1 MNKHEL
7 VKLLEKVQK
16 REVHYIDAE
25 YMIDEKK
32 SEYNVESEGNEK
44 NKIAVIGYSCRFPQ
58 ADNADEFWNNILHGR
73 DCITEIPKERWE
85 LDGFYDNNSDNN
97 SKTSYSK
104 WGGFLGSISYYDTA
118 FLGMNKED
126 LLTIDPQQLLI
137 MEVAWE
143 ALEHAGYG
151 NIRKEN
157 SDTGIFLGA
166 RANNRT
172 LGMLDKNN
180 TDLMEGADR
189 NYIIGKAPNMIAARI
204 SDFLN
209 LRGPSMVV
217 DTACSSSLVS
227 IHTACRSI
235 LAGDCTMALAGGVDL
250 LVNSDSYIG
259 LSKAK
264 AISPDGKCYTFDKR
278 ANGYVPGEGAGI
290 VILKEYSKAVA
301 DGDTIYAVIAGS
313 SINNDGHTMGITTP
327 DLNGQKD
334 LIKKALKNAKVSPE
348 NITYIEAHGTGTAI
362 GDPIEVK
369 ALTETFRE
377 STGRRGFCAIGSV
390 KTNIGHLHSAA
401 GIAGFIKILLC
412 IKNKTLVPTLNCDI
426 PNPRFNFV
434 DSPFFPITKAVTWD
448 NYGDKRRA
456 AISSFGFG
464 GTNCHIIIEE
474 YNYSQVEEQ
483 EQQRYLPFVMSALNR
498 EALDRLIKEY
508 IKFLKM
514 NKQLRHKDVAFV
526 VNAGRQ
532 AFTNKLFINAS
543 NIQELIVK
551 LEDAEKGITDEKKS
565 IFIGDKAKKAGNK
578 IVLMFTGQGSLY
590 TGVAKEIYD
599 TNSLFKKTL
608 DKCSDIL
615 MPYLGK
621 PINELL
627 FNPENTKLLSST
639 YITQPVTFALDYSL
653 YILWKHLG
661 LSPSVVIGHSLGEYV
676 AACVAGVID
685 LEYAL
690 KLVVTRGKLMSEL
703 PENGAMAALFTYE
716 SEVNQLLSELSYQER
731 ALVSIAAVN
740 GETNTVISGDK
751 LVVDKI
757 CTRLKERSIK
767 SVLLQVSHAF
777 HSPLMESILDK
788 YREVLQYIKPDKA
801 QFKIV
806 SNVTGDFIDGE
817 ALTEEYWLSHIMGTV
832 QFNKSIK
839 KLLSEGYKYF
849 IELGPG
855 ATLAQLTSKIAEGYS
870 DVTVAATLTRGKND
884 WLQLFDSM
892 GKLNMSGAE
901 FDLTRF
907 FQSIGAKRT
916 ALPLYSFSREEVIN
930 SNKGLPMNYMSNETN
945 IEFFDGILSK
955 TEQYVSFYK
964 VLNADRDAVLRDHV
978 VGENYVVSGVYQIK
992 LAAMGVQQLW
1002 NREIKAIED
1011 IRFAEPIIAAKDTS
1025 ILIRVRIFNDN
1036 SNQFRIDRWDE
1047 TTTTFI
1053 ECSGGKYSF
1062 QDELIKGEDDFENY
1076 ADENQV
1082 ASGAEK
1088 IYEYMDSVGLHYGPL
1103 YRGIKRI
1110 AAGSTTALGEIK
1122 LTVEDS
1128 TDCSRV
1134 FHPGVIDSALQVV
1147 SAILLKNNIKDKYV
1161 PFCISKITIYSNMV
1175 DTSYKSIVKIFSDYN
1190 SSEILKADVILTDN
1204 NGQVIMKFNGVHFKK
1219 IKNNGSC
1226 DNLLFKPTWIEKPLL
1241 SEETTGT
1248 DKNILIFMDEDNQ
1261 QHSSI
1266 ATEIK
1271 SSGYDVYKVY
1281 RSNTNFNNDGHTFIV
1296 TQGEYEDFALVLN
1309 KLQQKGLQLH
1319 NVLYLWP
1326 LDDYNRVEQAIGEI
1340 NLNKHSHALDII
1352 FLLRALKEN
1361 KINSKLKLLTVTNNC
1376 QPALRGKDVLF
1387 PEKSDI
1393 LGVIKTIPLEFE
1405 QVQAVNI
1412 DFDCQDFKVQPISRS
1427 ILSELSAIDK
1437 DAFVAYRNTKRF
1449 VMVIEK
1455 VKELKQDAVNGITV
1469 RKGGTYIVLGG
1480 QGGLGVEIIK
1490 HLADKVQANFIVI
1503 SRSEFPD
1510 VNQWGKLQNSQD
1522 LMNSRIKDNISAFK
1536 EVLAKGSRLA
1546 FYKADITDYDSL
1558 KAVFDEVRQKFGPIN
1573 GIIHSAGVLQ
1583 DALILNMNSEKFY
1596 SVLKPKMLGTVLA
1609 DKLTEDDPVDFMI
1622 LFSGFVSY
1630 VGIMGQSNH
1639 TAANFFEDSFTYYR
1653 NFVKGKRTLTINWGI
1668 WGTTGIVAKPMY
1680 TQSLKAKGFAPMEVK
1695 EALDAFDK
1703 VISTGMPQVG
1713 IGHMSTEK
1721 QAELLYREGKKIGSG
1736 CSLSDEASCLGNILK
1751 HDIELDRLI
1760 KDVNQSYEFNFG
1772 RDLDML
1778 CAAFVMD
1785 YFKAYG
1791 IFAEKDVYQT
1801 ADNIRKTCKILPK
1814 FDRLVDAMLDI
1825 LLKIDFIQAECS
1837 KFKCKENTSYN
1848 SFNIL
1853 SQQFKENYRN
1863 EDVYAI
1869 ILDNCY
1875 SKYREVLSGQLSAM
1889 SVLFPGGNI
1898 NIMEKLYHLP
1908 SPQNY
1913 YIGKVVKSIVSSH
1926 ESGKKVRILEI
1937 GGGTGGSTAKILK
1950 EIDGLNVEYTFT
1962 DISPVLVKHASE
1974 SFKEYSFVK
1983 YTQLDIE
1990 KDPYMQKLQNE
2001 AFDIIIAANVLHATT
2016 SLSNTFNNVIKVMKS
2031 SAVVVMLETTMIT
2044 GFADLVFGLT
2054 DGWWKF
2060 EDTDLRKNSTLLT
2073 PHEWRTCLN
2082 KLGFSRISTL
2092 PLKDRKSVRYPYSI
2106 IVADG
2111 IKEKVNYISNTRE
2124 TNYMVKSAET
2134 LKTMPTALK
2143 TKALPKKEGKSYDS
2157 VLEFTKETIILKILE
2172 VSGIEKSLVYSDV
2185 GFLELGLDS
2194 LSLVALSGIIEKEI
2208 QISLYPTVF
2217 FEYQTVDAL
2226 ADYLCEKH
2234 FNSIVKFMNSDK
2246 EIAAMGDMEIK
2257 AEEVIEISQVEAVT
2271 DQYEQ
2276 GAPEAVMPYYSE
2288 KDIAIVGMAGIFPGA
2303 DDVYKLWDNLIKGV
2317 SSITD
2322 ISIERWKDSEVYSSI
2337 PGKGKTYC
2345 KWAGLIENF
2354 DKFDPQFF
2362 NISVR
2367 EAKRMD
2373 PQQRLFLE
2381 TAWSAIENGGYTAK
2395 KLSDLSVGVFVG
2407 VSNHNY
2413 HNISYD
2419 QNDSFCTLSTS
2430 NAMVAN
2436 RLSYF
2441 MNFTG
2446 PSLTI
2451 DTQCSSSMVALNYA
2465 CQSILSGECE
2475 MAIAGGVNVII
2486 PKEYYVLLSQV
2497 KAISPDGKCK
2507 TFDKT
2512 ANGFISGEGST
2523 ALLLKPLSKALKD
2536 NDNIHAVIK
2545 SVAVTHDG
2553 KSSNTS
2559 APNANS
2565 QYMAIT
2571 EAMMKADI
2579 NPETLSFIEAHGTG
2593 TSLGDPVEVSAL
2605 TKSFEKFTD
2614 KKSFCAVGSL
2624 KTNIGHL
2631 ESTAGIAGIIKAVLA
2646 IKNRIIPP
2654 TINFNQPNSYINFNE
2669 TPFYIAD
2676 RPIAWQSNELMRAG
2690 ISSFGMGGTN
2700 CHTIIEE
2707 APKLNM
2713 KRNQGHPEVPFNLFT
2728 ISAKSKYSLKL
2739 TMEKICN
2746 YIGNNLH
2753 LRLVDIC
2760 HTMNVNRNHFSN
2772 RLAIAANSTEK
2783 LYKLMKEVLK
2793 NDFTVSEQSSAAINY
2808 SLITAE
2814 NSKYKKV
2821 KVVYLV
2827 SDRTFE
2833 VNNIETISKNVMF
2846 KETIEYIEALLG
2858 LDEIN
2863 STGMINKA
2871 IQEVIALALQVSM
2884 AKVLM
2889 DFNVYAT
2896 KVVAVGKTNLAT
2908 RVLSGQISLK
2918 EAISEIAY
2926 KYGLSINEAVQIKYM
2941 MFPETQIVEFDAI
2954 KALYQSEEERGTKV
2968 VTIEIGPDDF
2978 YTDSISDK
2986 VSSDSTSI
2994 NIIPF
2999 FQTGATE
3006 WYSIISLIGRIYTLG
3021 VDVDFESFSCL
3032 LNGKILDLP
3041 TYVFDNKSYWVN
3053 NTEPKADV
3061 MNFERPYSLKGL
3073 TISNRIVKSAIE
3085 IGMADKDGLI
3095 TENYINKYKSWS
3107 STGSGI
3113 KIIGNCIVDLK
3124 GRKNGNEVVLNSENN
3139 QTFQLKRLSELLKA
3153 DGSLLLVQLNHA
3165 GIKSI
3170 DKVSEKEINELIGRF
3185 IEAAVAA
3192 KNGGADGIQLHAA
3205 HGYLLSQFLSP
3216 LLNTRSDN
3224 WGGSTEKRT
3233 EVIKGIATGIRKAL
3247 GDDFIVGI
3255 KIDMPSDKNG
3265 IEIEELANIVK
3276 KLEDNRL
3283 DIIELSAGILSREEV
3298 LKSGYLP
3305 SHKQT
3310 LARIKE
3316 AVSIPVII
3324 TGGIRRLEQIEDLI
3338 SNSFAD
3344 FVGIGRPFINSSDFV
3359 RDLRANKEAT
3369 CSSCSMC
3376 FYTIA
3381 SGELRCAKEGKQK
3394 AVTLPQCQ
3402 RYLFEQQWVK
3412 ASENIVPE
3420 DKNIFKG
3427 TYALIGEDDI
3437 KLNILEEYL
3446 RHKGSTVVRV
3456 KKGLFY
3462 NAEAYGYTINY
3473 TNSEDYEKLMEDIL
3487 LKSGE
3492 EFRGF
3497 IHIPLHERNELF
3509 GSELNRDSGAFVHM
3523 YLAKAVIAAKIS
3535 YSLKLI
3541 SATFNGLAV
3550 SADKSVVPENTLLVG
3565 LDRNIPYEVKNI
3577 SCLAVDFNKNIS
3589 NEDFASKLIYELTTF
3604 RGKFK
3609 EISYRNNQRFIRIT
3623 REFEG
3628 NITETGYS
3636 TDEGVYII
3644 TGGLSGLGAIIAEYF
3659 IKNKA
3664 KAVFLTGRRDIKE
3677 LTDSKAISV
3686 LEKLSNIK
3694 RDINS
3699 NVAIEYRKSDVSDPE
3714 SLDSV
3719 VKEII
3724 SKHGRIT
3731 GIIHCAGLVD
3741 SVNRTLRTKN
3751 FESFAKTIRPKF
3763 QGTMNIGRAFMNI
3776 LPDFMILCSS
3786 ISGLDGKLGATLCD
3800 YASANFFMNEYA
3812 KALEQKSGKK
3822 VVSVSWPLWEGVGL
3836 GAKKAYGGEDF
3847 SISSDMG
3854 LKIFDAVIK
3863 AKNCGNLIV
3872 LNPDKSDFSLNG
3884 LFKEEE
3890 TLVFEKAVD
3899 MKTSDIDKEASRE
3912 SLKEYLKGLLV
3923 EFLQIE
3929 ASQISEYTNFSE
3941 YGIDSV
3947 IVADIVAV
3955 IEQRYKVFLHPSIIL
3970 EYPTINALTDFLI
3983 EEYRVIEAGTGIS
3996 SGNELES
4003 DTLSDEVKLFQQT
4016 EFKTDLQPE
4025 VKNSETGLAH
4035 LLDSI
4040 YKGEIAVDEA
4050 LKIFGGE
4057 S

>member
-32 SEYNVESEGNEK
+32 SEYNVEAEGNEK

-85 LDGFYDNNSDNN
+85 LDGFYDKNSDNN
-97 SKTSYSK
+97 SETSYSK
-104 WGGFLGSISYYDTA
+104 WGGFLGSLSHYDTA
-118 FLGMNKED
+118 FLGMDKEE
-126 LLTIDPQQLLI
+126 LLTIDPQQLII
-137 MEVAWE
+137 MEVVWE

-151 NIRKEN
+151 NIRREN
-157 SDTGIFLGA
+157 SDTGIFIGA
-166 RANNRT
+166 RANNCT

-180 TDLMEGADR
+180 TDLMEGSNR
-189 NYIIGKAPNMIAARI
+189 NYIIGKAPNMIAARL

-209 LRGPSMVV
+209 LKGPSMVM

-235 LAGDCTMALAGGVDL
+235 LAGDCTMALAGGIDL
-250 LVNSDSYIG
+250 LVNSDSYVG

-301 DGDTIYAVIAGS
+301 DGDTIYGVIAGS
-313 SINNDGHTMGITTP
+313 SVNNDGHTMGITTP
-327 DLNGQKD
+327 DLNGQKN

-377 STGRRGFCAIGSV
+377 STSRRGFCAIGSV

-434 DSPFFPITKAVTWD
+434 DSPFFPITKPVTWD

-474 YNYSQVEEQ
+474 HNDFQVGEQ
-483 EQQRYLPFVMSALNR
+483 EQQRYLPFVLSALNR
-498 EALDRLIKEY
+498 EALDGLIKEY
-508 IKFLKM
+508 ISFLKK
-514 NKQLRHKDVAFV
+514 NKQLRYKDAAFV
-526 VNAGRQ
+526 ANAGRQ
-532 AFTNKLFINAS
+532 AFSNKLFINAS
-543 NIQELIVK
+543 NIQELIAK
-551 LEDAEKGITDEKKS
+551 LEDAEKGIIDEKKS
-565 IFIGDKAKKAGNK
+565 IFVGDKAKKAGNK
-578 IVLMFTGQGSLY
+578 LVLMFTGQGSLY
-590 TGVAKEIYD
+590 TGAAKEIYD

-621 PINELL
+621 SINELL

-653 YILWKHLG
+653 YILWRHLG
-661 LSPSVVIGHSLGEYV
+661 LTPSVVIGHSLGEYV
-676 AACVAGVID
+676 AACAAGVMD
-685 LEYAL
+685 LEAAL

-703 PENGAMAALFTYE
+703 PENGAMAAVFTYE
-716 SEVNQLLSELSYQER
+716 NEVNQLLSELSYQER
-731 ALVSIAAVN
+731 AVVSIAAVN

-751 LVVDKI
+751 LVVDKV
-757 CTRLKERSIK
+757 CRRFKEKSVK

-777 HSPLMESILDK
+777 HSPQMESMLDK
-788 YREVLQYIKPDKA
+788 YREALRYIKPNKA

-855 ATLAQLTSKIAEGYS
+855 TTLSQLTSKIAEGYN
-870 DVTVAATLTRGKND
+870 DITVAATLTRGKSD

-892 GKLNMSGAE
+892 GKLNISGAE
-901 FDLTRF
+901 FDLTQF
-907 FQSIGAKRT
+907 FQSVGAKRI
-916 ALPLYSFSREEVIN
+916 ALPLYSFTREEVIN
-930 SNKGLPMNYMSNETN
+930 SNKDLTISCVSNETN

-964 VLNADRDAVLRDHV
+964 ILNADRDAVLRDHV
-978 VGENYVVSGVYQIK
+978 VGGNCVVSGVYQIK
-992 LAAMGVQQLW
+992 LAAMGVQKLW
-1002 NREIKAIED
+1002 NRDIKAIED
-1011 IRFAEPIIAAKDTS
+1011 IRFSEPIIAAKDKNL
-1025 ILIRVRIFNDN
+1025 LIRVRIFKDN
-1036 SNQFRIDRWDE
+1036 NNHFRIDRWDE
-1047 TTTTFI
+1047 TLTNFI
-1053 ECSGGKYSF
+1053 ECSGGQYSF
-1062 QDELIKGEDDFENY
+1062 ENEPIKSKDDYENC

-1082 ASGAEK
+1082 TLEADK

-1103 YRGIKRI
+1103 YRGINKI
-1110 AAGSTTALGEIK
+1110 VSGSNTALGELK
-1122 LTVEDS
+1122 LTIEDS
-1128 TDCSRV
+1128 TDCSKV
-1134 FHPGVIDSALQVV
+1134 FHPGVVDSALQVV
-1147 SAILLKNNIKDKYV
+1147 SAILFKNNIKDKYV
-1161 PFCISKITIYSNMV
+1161 PFCISKISVFGKMLDTNYKSKVKIYS
-1175 DTSYKSIVKIFSDYN
+1175 DSN
-1190 SSEILKADVILTDN
+1190 STEILKADVILTDN

-1219 IKNNGSC
+1219 IEKNGSC
-1226 DNLLFKPTWIEKPLL
+1226 HNLLFKPTWIEKPLL
-1241 SEETTGT
+1241 RIETTGIH
-1248 DKNILIFMDEDNQ
+1248 KNVLIFMDEDNQ
-1261 QHSSI
+1261 QHNNI
-1266 ATEIK
+1266 AEEIK
-1271 SSGYDVYKVY
+1271 SSGFDVYKVY
-1281 RSNTNFNNDGHTFIV
+1281 RSNRNLNNDGHSFNV
-1296 TQGEYEDFALVLN
+1296 TQGEYSDLVLVLN
-1309 KLQQKGLQLH
+1309 KLQQKSLQLH
-1319 NVLYLWP
+1319 NVLYLWS
-1326 LDDYNRVEQAIGEI
+1326 LDDYNRVEQATGDI
-1340 NLNKHSHALDII
+1340 NLNKHSLALDII
-1352 FLLRALKEN
+1352 YLLRAIKEN
-1361 KINSKLKLLTVTNNC
+1361 KINSKFKLITVTNNC

-1387 PEKSDI
+1387 PEKSEV

-1412 DFDCQDFKVQPISRS
+1412 DFDCQDFKTQSISRS
-1427 ILSELSAIDK
+1427 ILTELSVIDK
-1437 DAFVAYRNTKRF
+1437 DAFIAYRNAKRF

-1455 VKELKQDAVNGITV
+1455 VKELKQDAINEITV

-1490 HLADKVQANFIVI
+1490 HLADKEQANFIVI

-1558 KAVFDEVRQKFGPIN
+1558 KAVFDEVRHKFGSIN
-1573 GIIHSAGVLQ
+1573 GIIHAAGILQ
-1583 DALILNMNSEKFY
+1583 DALILNMDSEKFY
-1596 SVLKPKMLGTVLA
+1596 SVLKPKMLGTVFA
-1609 DKLTEDDPVDFMI
+1609 DKLTENDPVDFMI

-1639 TAANFFEDSFTYYR
+1639 TSANFFEDSFTYYR
-1653 NFVKGKRTLTINWGI
+1653 NFVKRKRTLTINWGI
-1668 WGTTGIVAKPMY
+1668 WGTIGIVAKPMY
-1680 TQSLKAKGFAPMEVK
+1680 IQSLKEKGFSPMEVK

-1703 VISTGMPQVG
+1703 VISTDMPQVG
-1713 IGHMSTEK
+1713 IGHMSGEK
-1721 QAELLYREGKKIGSG
+1721 QAKLLYREGKRVDSG
-1736 CSLSDEASCLGNILK
+1736 YSLSDEASCVGNILK

-1760 KDVNQSYEFNFG
+1760 KEVNQSYEFNFG
-1772 RDLDML
+1772 RDLDIL
-1778 CAAFVMD
+1778 CAVFVMD

-1791 IFAEKDVYQT
+1791 IFVEQDVYHT
-1801 ADNIRKTCKILPK
+1801 ADNIRTTCKILPK
-1814 FDRLVDAMLDI
+1814 FDRLVDAMLAI
-1825 LLKIDFIQAECS
+1825 LLKMDFIQAEGS
-1837 KFKCKENTSYN
+1837 KKFKGKGNIGYN

-1853 SQQFKENYRN
+1853 SQQFKENYKN
-1863 EDVYAI
+1863 EDIYAI

-1875 SKYREVLSGQLSAM
+1875 SKYGEVLSGQLNAM

-1908 SPQNY
+1908 SPQNH
-1913 YIGKVVKSIVSSH
+1913 YIGKVVKSIISSH
-1926 ESGKKVRILEI
+1926 APGKKVKILEI

-1950 EIDGLNVEYTFT
+1950 EINGLDVEYTFT
-1962 DISPVLVKHASE
+1962 DISPVLLKHASE
-1974 SFKEYSFVK
+1974 SFKEYTFVN

-1990 KDPYMQKLQNE
+1990 KEPYMQKLQKE
-2001 AFDIIIAANVLHATT
+2001 SFDIIIAANVLHATA
-2016 SLSNTFNNVIKVMKS
+2016 SLSNTFNNVMKVMKS
-2031 SAVVVMLETTMIT
+2031 NAVVVMLETTMIT

-2054 DGWWKF
+2054 EGWWKF
-2060 EDTDLRKNSTLLT
+2060 EDADLRKNSTLLT
-2073 PHEWRTCLN
+2073 PYEWRTCLN

-2106 IVADG
+2106 IIAEG
-2111 IKEKVNYISNTRE
+2111 IKEKVDSISNTSQA
-2124 TNYMVKSAET
+2124 NHMVKPAERV
-2134 LKTMPTALK
+2134 KTIPIAQK
-2143 TKALPKKEGKSYDS
+2143 TKALPQKEGISYDS

-2172 VSGIEKSLVYSDV
+2172 VSGIEKSSVDSDV

-2208 QISLYPTVF
+2208 EISLYPTVF
-2217 FEYQTVDAL
+2217 FEYQTIDAL
-2226 ADYLCEKH
+2226 AAYLCEKH
-2234 FNSIVKFMNSDK
+2234 FNSIAKFINSNK
-2246 EIAAMGDMEIK
+2246 EITVVEDAEIT
-2257 AEEVIEISQVEAVT
+2257 AEEVIELSEAAVIKEEYR
-2271 DQYEQ
+2271 QEI
-2276 GAPEAVMPYYSE
+2276 PEAVIPYYSE

-2317 SSITD
+2317 SSIKD
-2322 ISIERWKDSEVYSSI
+2322 ISIERWNDSEVYSSI
-2337 PGKGKTYC
+2337 PDKDKTYC

-2395 KLSDLSVGVFVG
+2395 RLSDFRVGVFAG

-2419 QNDSFCTLSTS
+2419 RNDSFCTLSTS

-2571 EAMMKADI
+2571 EGMMKADI

-2614 KKSFCAVGSL
+2614 KKSFCAIGSL

-2676 RPIAWQSNELMRAG
+2676 RPIAWKSNELMRAG

-2707 APKLNM
+2707 APKLSM
-2713 KRNQGHPEVPFNLFT
+2713 ERIPGHPEVPFNLFT
-2728 ISAKSKYSLKL
+2728 ISAKSQHSLKL

-2753 LRLVDIC
+2753 LNLEDIC
-2760 HTMNVNRNHFSN
+2760 HTMSVNRNHFSN
-2772 RLAIAANSTEK
+2772 RLSIVANSTEK

-2793 NDFTVSEQSSAAINY
+2793 NDFTVRQQSSAAINY
-2808 SLITAE
+2808 SLVTAE
-2814 NSKYKKV
+2814 TSRYKKA
-2821 KVVYLV
+2821 KVVYLI

-2846 KETIEYIEALLG
+2846 KETVEYIKALLG

-2863 STGMINKA
+2863 STSTINKA
-2871 IQEVIALALQVSM
+2871 LQEVIALALQVSM
-2884 AKVLM
+2884 AKILM
-2889 DFNVYAT
+2889 DFNVNAA
-2896 KVVAVGKTNLAT
+2896 VVVSAEKTGLPA
-2908 RVLSGQISLK
+2908 RVLSGRISLK

-2926 KYGLSINEAVQIKYM
+2926 KHGIDINEAVEIQYM
-2941 MFPETQIVEFDAI
+2941 KFPETQIVEFDAI
-2954 KALYQSEEERGTKV
+2954 KDLYQSGEEQDTKV
-2968 VTIEIGPDDF
+2968 VTIELGPDDF
-2978 YTDSISDK
+2978 YTDSILEN
-2986 VSSDSTSI
+2986 VSSDGTSI
-2994 NIIPF
+2994 NILPF

-3021 VDVDFESFSCL
+3021 VDVDFEKFSCL
-3032 LNGKILDLP
+3032 FNGKTLDLP
-3041 TYVFDNKSYWVN
+3041 TYVFDNKSYWAI
-3053 NTEPKADV
+3053 NTEPKAEV
-3061 MNFERPYSLKGL
+3061 KSFERPYTLKGL
-3073 TISNRIVKSAIE
+3073 TATNRIVKSAIE

-3107 STGSGI
+3107 SIGSGI

-3124 GRKNGNEVVLNSENN
+3124 GRKNGNEVVLNSVNN
-3139 QTFQLKRLSELLKA
+3139 QTYQLKRLSELLKS
-3153 DGSLLLVQLNHA
+3153 DGSLLLVQLNH
-3165 GIKSI
+3165 GGVKSI
-3170 DKVSEKEINELIGRF
+3170 DKLSEEEINELAGRF

-3205 HGYLLSQFLSP
+3205 HGYLLSNFLSP

-3224 WGGSTEKRT
+3224 WGGCTKNRT
-3233 EVIKGIATGIRKAL
+3233 ALIISIADGIRKTL
-3247 GDDFIVGI
+3247 GDDFIIGI
-3255 KIDMPSDKNG
+3255 KIDMPSGKNG
-3265 IEIEELANIVK
+3265 IDIEELVNIIK
-3276 KLEDNRL
+3276 TLEDNRF
-3283 DIIELSAGILSREEV
+3283 DIVELSGGILSREEV
-3298 LKSGYLP
+3298 LKSCYLP
-3305 SHKQT
+3305 EYKKI
-3310 LARIKE
+3310 LATIKE
-3316 AVSIPVII
+3316 TAGIPIII
-3324 TGGIRRLEQIEDLI
+3324 TGGIRTLEQIEDLLT
-3338 SNSFAD
+3338 NLFAD
-3344 FVGIGRPFINSSDFV
+3344 FVGIGRPFINSSDFIK
-3359 RDLRANKEAT
+3359 DLKANKEGACT
-3369 CSSCSMC
+3369 SCSMC
-3376 FYTIA
+3376 FYTIT
-3381 SGELRCAKEGKQK
+3381 SGELRCVKEVKQK
-3394 AVTLPQCQ
+3394 TFAPPQCQ

-3412 ASENIVPE
+3412 ALENKEPE

-3473 TNSEDYEKLMEDIL
+3473 SNSEDYEKLMQDIY

-3492 EFRGF
+3492 KFRGV
-3497 IHIPLHERNELF
+3497 IHIPLHERNELL
-3509 GSELNRDSGAFVHM
+3509 GSELNTDSGVFVHM
-3523 YLAKAVIAAKIS
+3523 YLAKAILAAKIIH
-3535 YSLKLI
+3535 SLKLI

-3550 SADKSVVPENTLLVG
+3550 PADKSVVPESALLVG

-3577 SCLAVDFNKNIS
+3577 SSLAIDFNRDIS
-3589 NEDFASKLIYELTTF
+3589 NEDFANKLIYELSTF
-3604 RGKFK
+3604 RSKFK
-3609 EISYRNNQRFIRIT
+3609 EISYRNNERFIRIT

-3628 NITETGYS
+3628 NINETGCS
-3636 TDEGVYII
+3636 TDGGVYII
-3644 TGGLSGLGAIIAEYF
+3644 TGGLSGLGAIFAEYF
-3659 IKNKA
+3659 IRNNA
-3664 KAVFLTGRRDIKE
+3664 KAVYLTGRRDIKE
-3677 LTDSKAISV
+3677 LTDSKAISE
-3686 LEKLSNIK
+3686 LEKLNNIN
-3694 RDINS
+3694 RDIKN
-3699 NVAIEYRKSDVSDPE
+3699 NTAIEYRKSDVSNPE

-3719 VKEII
+3719 VKEIT

-3731 GIIHCAGLVD
+3731 GIVHCAGLVD
-3741 SVNRTLRTKN
+3741 SVNRTLRTKTY
-3751 FESFAKTIRPKF
+3751 ESFAKTISPKF

-3786 ISGLDGKLGATLCD
+3786 ISGLNGKLGATLCD
-3800 YASANFFMNEYA
+3800 YAAANFYMNEYA
-3812 KALEQKSGKK
+3812 KALAQNSGKK

-3836 GAKKAYGGEDF
+3836 GAKKAYGGEAF

-3863 AKNCGNLIV
+3863 SKNCGNLIV
-3872 LNPDKSDFSLNG
+3872 LNPHKSDFSLNG

-3890 TLVFEKAVD
+3890 TLTFEKAAD
-3899 MKTSDIDKEASRE
+3899 MKTSDVDKAASRE

-3929 ASQISEYTNFSE
+3929 VSQISEYTNFSE

-3955 IEQRYKVFLHPSIIL
+3955 IERKYKIFLHPSIIL
-3970 EYPTINALTDFLI
+3970 EYPTINALTDFLM
-3983 EEYRVIEAGTGIS
+3983 EEYRVIEAGTEIS
-3996 SGNELES
+3996 GENKHERE
-4003 DTLSDEVKLFQQT
+4003 TLSDEVKLSQQT
-4016 EFKTDLQPE
+4016 ENNETDL
-4025 VKNSETGLAH
+4025 VR
-4035 LLDSI
+4035 LLDNI